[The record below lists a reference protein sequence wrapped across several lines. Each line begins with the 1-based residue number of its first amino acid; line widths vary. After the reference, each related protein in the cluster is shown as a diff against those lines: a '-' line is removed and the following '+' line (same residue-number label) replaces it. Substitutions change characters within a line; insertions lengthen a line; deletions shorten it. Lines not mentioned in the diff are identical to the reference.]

1 MADLPP
7 GVPPLLGDV
16 AGLFLDPSSVLAAD
30 DFVGYGAG
38 APPLWGLFLGGVP
51 VVVADTVTSFAYKQD
66 WAIADYPVEQGG
78 FESYDKVNTP
88 FRAQIQFVAGGS
100 EANREALLDSI
111 AAAADTLTLYD
122 AVTPEEIYPSVNIEG
137 YDYRRTSRNG
147 LGLMI
152 VNVHILEIRE
162 DQSNNFQNTAEPSGA
177 SALPTGNIQAQP
189 YTGPNLGPLQGGGH

>member
-1 MADLPP
+1 MAGLPD
-7 GVPPLLGDV
+7 GVPPLLGNV
-16 AGLFLDPSSVLAAD
+16 AGLFLDPTSVLSAD
-30 DFVGYGAG
+30 TYVGYGIG
-38 APPLWGLFLGGVP
+38 APPSWGLFLDGVP

-66 WAIADYPVEQGG
+66 WAVADYPVEQGG

-111 AAAADTLTLYD
+111 AAIADELTLFD
-122 AVTPEEIYPSVNIEG
+122 AVTPEAIYPSINIDG

-152 VNVHILEIRE
+152 VNVNIIEIRE

-177 SALPTGNIQAQP
+177 AALPTGNIQAVP
-189 YTGPNLGPLQGGGH
+189 FTNAPFSAGSVM